1 MILIAKISNGVKRK
15 VQNHSV
21 KQKMKYE
28 IRNPKHETHPSHKA
42 TEGRQIQMTKIQNP
56 KRFGHLVFIREVI

>member
-28 IRNPKHETHPSHKA
+28 IRN
-42 TEGRQIQMTKIQNP
+42 TEPILRIKLRRAGKF
-56 KRFGHLVFIREVI
+56 K

>member
-28 IRNPKHETHPSHKA
+28 IRNPKHETNTNHRN
-42 TEGRQIQMTKIQNP
+42 TN
-56 KRFGHLVFIREVI
+56 FNF